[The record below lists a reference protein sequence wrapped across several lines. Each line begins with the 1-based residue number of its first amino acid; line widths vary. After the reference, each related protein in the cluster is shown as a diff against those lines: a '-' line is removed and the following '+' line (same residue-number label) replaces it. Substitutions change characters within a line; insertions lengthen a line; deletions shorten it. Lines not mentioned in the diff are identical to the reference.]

1 MRLIRAAIV
10 LILPLFVLQ
19 QNSNAYADEDK
30 TGIPFRVSA
39 LEELV
44 VQQQDHIDELS
55 KWVVVD
61 SEKNVIGNVVSFTFR
76 FNVVVVE
83 TALGD
88 EDVLLWINSN
98 GWIART
104 YVVVFE
110 AENCVGSPYAQV
122 PGGPWYKEVV
132 IAVGPGQE
140 NSAVPYKFIGEVSNG
155 PWMSHVE
162 PNGECLNGFDD
173 FPAALVEQLEDDL
186 YVVHPRAPNPWSL
199 ERR

>member
-10 LILPLFVLQ
+10 LVLPLFALQ
-19 QNSNAYADEDK
+19 QHLGAYADDGK
-30 TGIPFRVSA
+30 TGIPFRVST

-44 VQQQDHIDELS
+44 FQQQDQIDAFS

-61 SEKNVIGNVVSFTFR
+61 SEKNVIGKVVSFTAR
-76 FNVVVVE
+76 LNVVVVE

-98 GWIART
+98 GWIYRT
-104 YVVVFE
+104 SVVAFE
-110 AENCVGSPYAQV
+110 AENCEGSPYAQL
-122 PGGPWYKEVV
+122 PDGPWYKEVV
-132 IAVGPGQE
+132 IAVGPGQD
-140 NSAVPYKFIGEVSNG
+140 NSAMPYKFIGEVSNG

-162 PNGECLNGFDD
+162 PNGDCVNGFDD

-186 YVVHPRAPNPWSL
+186 YVVYPRAPNPWSL

>member
-44 VQQQDHIDELS
+44 VQQQDQIDELS

-104 YVVVFE
+104 
-110 AENCVGSPYAQV
+110 
-122 PGGPWYKEVV
+122 
-132 IAVGPGQE
+132 
-140 NSAVPYKFIGEVSNG
+140 
-155 PWMSHVE
+155 
-162 PNGECLNGFDD
+162 
-173 FPAALVEQLEDDL
+173 
-186 YVVHPRAPNPWSL
+186 
-199 ERR
+199 

>member
-1 MRLIRAAIV
+1 MRLIRNVIV

-19 QNSNAYADEDK
+19 QSSNACADEDK
-30 TGIPFRVSA
+30 TGIPFRVST

-44 VQQQDHIDELS
+44 VQQQDQIDALS

-61 SEKNVIGNVVSFTFR
+61 SEKNVIGKVVSFTDR
-76 FNVVVVE
+76 FNVLVIE
-83 TALGD
+83 TVLGD

-98 GWIART
+98 GWIYRT
-104 YVVVFE
+104 SVVAFE
-110 AENCVGSPYAQV
+110 AENCEGSPYAQL

-155 PWMSHVE
+155 PWKSHVE
-162 PNGECLNGFDD
+162 PNGDCVNGSDD

-186 YVVHPRAPNPWSL
+186 YVVYPRAPNPWSL